1 MLYNYL
7 LLMLLNAM
15 PGCKLVYY
23 WTCISYCLFS
33 CLSQELNSKAEGKFN
48 RLKAQAKTKI
58 AALNKELERLRE
70 GQGEPQ
76 LNLSAQVSRL
86 LLFLSRGT
94 MACVCVH

>member
-1 MLYNYL
+1 MY
-7 LLMLLNAM
+7 
-15 PGCKLVYY
+15 
-23 WTCISYCLFS
+23 
-33 CLSQELNSKAEGKFN
+33 LSQELNSKAEGKFN

-94 MACVCVH
+94 MACVGLRYIHCILHTVCTYILPKC